1 MTLQQQ
7 DALVQEVLDHNHLYK
22 ENAALKNGLPTPPRR
37 NVLSSP
43 PLPKQEPAPA
53 PPPQPANTLT
63 ERIVEKTTVTENPS
77 SLVKNLLLGG
87 ALLSGGIGTGIGAA
101 MLLSRDTQA
110 PVVMESQPDAT
121 PVDPSP
127 TVDPKYG
134 DLLKYLR
141 ENGYNLPPQ

>member
-7 DALVQEVLDHNHLYK
+7 DALVQEVLDQNHLYK

-43 PLPKQEPAPA
+43 PLPKPELVS
-53 PPPQPANTLT
+53 PPPQPPVNTST
-63 ERIVEKTTVTENPS
+63 ERIVEKTTVTESPNG
-77 SLVKNLLLGG
+77 LVKNLLLGG

-101 MLLSRDTQA
+101 TLFSR
-110 PVVMESQPDAT
+110 DAT
-121 PVDPSP
+121 PIVIESKPDSP
-127 TVDPKYG
+127 PIAPTQPVDPKYG
-134 DLLKYLR
+134 DLLQYLR